1 MARPPSDFV
10 TDLCETLSRLGDVRA
25 RRMFGG
31 YGIACDGVTFALV
44 SSDEI
49 LYFKVDDGNRTA
61 YTALGL
67 EPFRP
72 MADKPVTLSYHPP
85 PESALDD
92 PDELLAWARPA
103 LEAGLR
109 AAIAKTRKAA
119 KRGTGPTHSGG
130 PGER

>member
-31 YGIACDGVTFALV
+31 YGITCDGVSFALV
-44 SSDEI
+44 SSDDV
-49 LYFKVDDGNRTA
+49 LYFKVDDGNRDA

-67 EPFRP
+67 EPFQP

-92 PDELLAWARPA
+92 PQELLAWARPA

-109 AAIAKTRKAA
+109 AAHAKQRKAA
-119 KRGTGPTHSGG
+119 KRSTSPKQSKG